1 MKTFAMLVVI
11 MGVSGSGKTTI
22 GKALAKRLGIDFAD
36 GDDYHSQANKEKMA
50 AAIALSDADRLPWLQ
65 ELNKLLLSYQRDD
78 RGLVLACS
86 CLKKN
91 YRKQLSS
98 GLEAV
103 RFVYLKLSQEE
114 ATKRLAGR
122 KDHFFNPALI
132 KSQFETL
139 QEPGEEEALIIESR
153 GDSAHCLEGIIDR
166 LEKLVPR

>member
-22 GKALAKRLGIDFAD
+22 GKALAKRLGLDFAD

-50 AAIALSDADRLPWLQ
+50 AAIALSDEDRKPWLQ
-65 ELNKLLLSYQRDD
+65 ELNKLLLSYQKDE

-91 YRKQLSS
+91 YRKQLTS

-103 RFVYLKLSQEE
+103 RFLYLQLSQEE

-122 KDHFFNPALI
+122 QNHFFNPALI

-139 QEPGEEEALIIESR
+139 QEPAEKEALIIESR
-153 GDSAHCLEGIIDR
+153 GDSELCLEGIIDR
-166 LEKLVPR
+166 LESLVPR

>member
-1 MKTFAMLVVI
+1 
-11 MGVSGSGKTTI
+11 
-22 GKALAKRLGIDFAD
+22 
-36 GDDYHSQANKEKMA
+36 
-50 AAIALSDADRLPWLQ
+50 
-65 ELNKLLLSYQRDD
+65 
-78 RGLVLACS
+78 
-86 CLKKN
+86 
-91 YRKQLSS
+91 KQLSS

-153 GDSAHCLEGIIDR
+153 GDWEHCLEGIIHR